1 VALWYI
7 SVASSHN
14 RAGRAGSE
22 KGSTISD
29 VEWVIAV
36 WGRKS
41 ELPKGEK
48 PAMRKVLLI
57 CLALSFV
64 FALSAMAFD
73 DMGKSTT
80 VNGWITDA
88 KCGAKG
94 ANAAGE
100 ACTKKCVAAGEKMV
114 IVTDGD
120 SKVLAVDNQD
130 ALKGHEGHHV
140 TVTGTVEK
148 DSMHV
153 ASVKMM

>member
-1 VALWYI
+1 
-7 SVASSHN
+7 
-14 RAGRAGSE
+14 
-22 KGSTISD
+22 
-29 VEWVIAV
+29 
-36 WGRKS
+36 
-41 ELPKGEK
+41 
-48 PAMRKVLLI
+48 MRKVLLV
-57 CLALSFV
+57 CLAVSFV

-73 DMGKSTT
+73 DMGKSMS

-94 ANAAGE
+94 ANAGGE
-100 ACTKKCVAAGEKMV
+100 ACTKKCVAGGEKMV

-120 SKVLAVDNQD
+120 SKVIAVDNQD

-140 TVTGTVEK
+140 TVTGSMSK

>member
-1 VALWYI
+1 
-7 SVASSHN
+7 
-14 RAGRAGSE
+14 
-22 KGSTISD
+22 
-29 VEWVIAV
+29 
-36 WGRKS
+36 
-41 ELPKGEK
+41 
-48 PAMRKVLLI
+48 MRKVLLI
-57 CLALSFV
+57 CLAVSFV

-73 DMGKSTT
+73 DMGKSMS

-94 ANAAGE
+94 ANAGAE
-100 ACTKKCVAAGEKMV
+100 ACTKKCVAAGDKMV

-120 SKVLAVDNQD
+120 SKVIAVDNQD

-140 TVTGTVEK
+140 TVTGSMSK

>member
-1 VALWYI
+1 M
-7 SVASSHN
+7 SSTC
-14 RAGRAGSE
+14 AEYCGLGLQSE
-22 KGSTISD
+22 FH
-29 VEWVIAV
+29 
-36 WGRKS
+36 
-41 ELPKGEK
+41 KGEK

-57 CLALSFV
+57 CLAVSFV

-73 DMGKSTT
+73 DMGKSMS

-94 ANAAGE
+94 ANAGGE

-120 SKVLAVDNQD
+120 SKVIAVDNQD

-140 TVTGTVEK
+140 TVTGSMSK

>member
-1 VALWYI
+1 LPQFTIERGLAAPGRGGTIFVEPKNI
-7 SVASSHN
+7 
-14 RAGRAGSE
+14 AGLG
-22 KGSTISD
+22 TQ
-29 VEWVIAV
+29 
-36 WGRKS
+36 S
-41 ELPKGEK
+41 ELQKGEK

-57 CLALSFV
+57 CLAVSFV

-73 DMGKSTT
+73 DMGKSST

-100 ACTKKCVAAGEKMV
+100 ACTKKCVAGGEKMV
-114 IVTDGD
+114 VVTDGD

-140 TVTGTVEK
+140 AVTGTVTK
-148 DSMHV
+148 DSIHV
-153 ASVKMM
+153 ASVKML